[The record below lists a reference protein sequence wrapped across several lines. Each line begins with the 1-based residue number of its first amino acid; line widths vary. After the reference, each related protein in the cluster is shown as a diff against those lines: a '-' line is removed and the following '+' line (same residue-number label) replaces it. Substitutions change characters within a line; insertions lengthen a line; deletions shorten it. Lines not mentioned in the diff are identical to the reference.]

1 MFIISISIIST
12 ALFMALSLLLLDKE
26 KSSFKKIKIKNKKL
40 RKKDDIRIKLYNV
53 YTRTPL
59 ISLITNRCINSIN
72 NSAEIKIRNKKEASD
87 ITNKTVSIFIFM
99 SLVISP
105 FVTNF
110 RILITAIVALVFITI
125 SSIDYFSGKV
135 KTQLLIHLVDFLDIL
150 RNKYFECG
158 NRVDDALS
166 ETILS
171 LDIDR
176 HFDIIDEAETLLETI
191 ENPDSDLALRDYYQI
206 APNKYFVL
214 LAGLLFINKENG
226 DLIDYKG
233 SRFAK
238 ALTDL
243 SSELKEEIKLR
254 DKLNFSLKS
263 LNIIAIVPLFIISPL
278 RIWASK
284 SFYPLQKFYESSL
297 GFLTE
302 FIVLITVILSFIG
315 LSKIQSFR
323 EDISED
329 SINYSL
335 ENTYKRIKKI
345 VDFIKPKKHSNRY
358 KKIMKQKE
366 AALEFSKIE
375 YHYTKKFL
383 FLVFILLLGIL
394 VSSYISHISKT
405 AILENPTMPEGFLGG
420 EVNEKEL
427 IKATETSK
435 MDKKMIQLLL
445 NGVDSDTIIEQLE
458 NKYGLLGENKT
469 TAVERI
475 ITKYENYQA
484 SNFNYK
490 DIIAIYLFSIL
501 GFFIPDI
508 LLLMRKKIIKIDAM
522 NEVSKFQLICTLMM
536 HIKQIGVDTLLEWI
550 ERFSIIYK
558 TPIQDAIMDYDAG
571 AELALLKLKNA
582 SKNDEFR
589 KIIEHM
595 LSAVNRI
602 SIERAFEDLESE
614 KNYYKEKR
622 QTIYQRIIAK
632 KISMGKI
639 IGFIP
644 TYSVILIY
652 FMLPLIYQ
660 STKEINMYFDMFT
673 K

>member
-1 MFIISISIIST
+1 
-12 ALFMALSLLLLDKE
+12 MALLLLLLDKE
-26 KSSFKKIKIKNKKL
+26 KSAFKKIKVKNKKL
-40 RKKDDIRIKLYNV
+40 RKKDDTRIKLYNI
-53 YTRTPL
+53 YIRTPL
-59 ISLITNRCINSIN
+59 ISLITSRCINSIN
-72 NSAEIKIRNKKEASD
+72 SNTEIKVRNKKEAAM
-87 ITNKTVSIFIFM
+87 ITNKTLFIFVLM
-99 SLVISP
+99 SLFISP
-105 FVTNF
+105 FITNF
-110 RILITAIVALVFITI
+110 RILITAIVALIFISI

-135 KTQLLIHLVDFLDIL
+135 KTKLLTHLVDFLDIL

-158 NRVDDALS
+158 NRVDDALA

-171 LDIDR
+171 LDIER

-191 ENPDSDLALRDYYQI
+191 EHPDSELALRDYYQI

-263 LNIIAIVPLFIISPL
+263 LNIIAIVPLFILSPL
-278 RIWASK
+278 RIWASN

-302 FIVLITVILSFIG
+302 FIVLVTVILSFIG
-315 LSKIQSFR
+315 LSKIQQFR
-323 EDISED
+323 EDISEET
-329 SINYSL
+329 SNRGI
-335 ENTYKRIKKI
+335 ENTYKKMKRII
-345 VDFIKPKKHSNRY
+345 DFIKPKKHSKRY
-358 KKIMKQKE
+358 KKIMKRKE

-383 FLVFILLLGIL
+383 FFVFIFLLGIS
-394 VSSYISHISKT
+394 VTIYISHISKR
-405 AILENPTMPEGFLGG
+405 AILENPTMPEGYLGG
-420 EVNEKEL
+420 EVSEEDL
-427 IKATETSK
+427 TKAIETSK
-435 MDKKMIQLLL
+435 MDKKMIILLL
-445 NGVDSDTIIEQLE
+445 DGNSSTTITEQLE
-458 NKYGLLGENKT
+458 NEYGLLGENKT
-469 TAVERI
+469 IAIKRI
-475 ITKYENYQA
+475 IKKYEAYEK
-484 SNFNYK
+484 SSFNYK
-490 DIIAIYLFSIL
+490 DIIIIYIL
-501 GFFIPDI
+501 SLLAFHVPDA
-508 LLLMRKKIIKIDAM
+508 LLLIRKKIIKVDAM
-522 NEVSKFQLICTLMM
+522 NEISKFQLICTLMM

-558 TPIQDAIMDYDAG
+558 SPIQDAIMDYDAG
-571 AELALLKLKNA
+571 AEIALNKLKKT
-582 SKNDEFR
+582 SQNDEFR
-589 KIIEHM
+589 KLVEHM

-622 QTIYQRIIAK
+622 QTIYQRIIDK
-632 KISMGKI
+632 KIGLGKI